1 MSSGRYDIKGLDTE
15 DTSVH
20 TVDLSRCSSFSDR
33 LPPDTS
39 NMNVTLAALLSS
51 QCNDTSDRTVP
62 QDFVTPSSLDDE
74 MLLNTIGQQKRSGSQ
89 IKPPPPIQNLA
100 TAESKLTAT

>member
-1 MSSGRYDIKGLDTE
+1 LFNFNPKFLKFRFCGRVPIF
-15 DTSVH
+15 
-20 TVDLSRCSSFSDR
+20 FSADKKN
-33 LPPDTS
+33 PAS

-51 QCNDTSDRTVP
+51 QCKDTSDRTVP